1 MSRANVLVLGGREAT
16 SGSSRSQ
23 PLGRAAALGWHLKE
37 LQAAASRHSVQLHF
51 ADYETLRSRLHCGGD
66 KASTP
71 SGSTAWCQL
80 HDGTD
85 SRERSLADFEAILTR
100 TMPAGSME
108 QITFRL
114 AVLHDFVRRQSVSGP
129 TALVNP
135 PTVLVNP
142 PSALEFAIDKYA
154 TLARVQSLGVPT
166 PPTQVVQSRAAA
178 MEAFENLGGDVVI
191 KPIFGGEGR
200 GVMRV
205 RDAELAW
212 TAFSTL
218 AQVNAVMY
226 VQQFVPPGGVDLR
239 VLVIGDHSHAIR
251 RRNAADFRTN
261 VRGGG
266 QSELVPMDATWDRLA
281 RQVSADLGL
290 KFAAI
295 DWLETETG
303 ELQLIEVNGIPG
315 WKGAQR
321 VVQESIADQILE
333 VLVNENE

>member
-1 MSRANVLVLGGREAT
+1 MSRANVLVLGGRDAT
-16 SGSSRSQ
+16 SGASRSQ
-23 PLGRAAALGWHLKE
+23 PLGRAATLGWHLQE
-37 LQAAASRHSVQLHF
+37 LQAAASRRSIRLHF
-51 ADYETLRSRLHCGGD
+51 ADYETLRSRLHCAD
-66 KASTP
+66 DTAPTP
-71 SGSTAWCQL
+71 TGSTAWCQL

-114 AVLHDFVRRQSVSGP
+114 AVLHDFVRGRSGVCR
-129 TALVNP
+129 TA
-135 PTVLVNP
+135 LVNP

-166 PPTQVVQSRAAA
+166 PPTQVVQSRSAA

-218 AQVNAVMY
+218 AQVNAVLY

-251 RRNAADFRTN
+251 RRNASDFRTN

-266 QSELVPMDATWDRLA
+266 QSELVPMEATWDRLA
-281 RQVSADLGL
+281 RQVSDDFGL